1 MNVSALQ
8 DNLVRALDV
17 VSHSVNGKSTLPIL
31 SNVLLKT
38 ENGQIMIAT
47 TDLDMSTIVYC
58 GGRVELDGAI
68 TVPHKQFE
76 ALIATLSN
84 ERVDLVVDNAKMQL
98 NLTCGASKAM
108 FKGIDA
114 LDFPVFPE
122 LAEGIEGVGVDSDKF
137 FTALN
142 QVFHAASKDTYS
154 RPILAGINIQVRD
167 NLMII
172 AATDGYRLAE
182 ARIEVESNHR
192 AWNVTIDMDMLKKL
206 IKVHKAALGKAS
218 EPIVIFKDEDSDRI
232 HFVSGEYISKSYHV
246 ITSVID
252 GAFPDLSVIV
262 DPLVENAVVC
272 IDSIALRTHC
282 KRASVY
288 SKESNDTLR
297 LVLDAEKQV
306 IYVRASSSETGEYEG
321 VIDARITGEMAEPS
335 YVLDRGLGNN
345 PTPDVP
351 NKNSFAVNRAYL
363 DEALATLQ
371 GGVACIGFDHK
382 DKPCIIRPESE
393 DQLRLVIMP
402 MYIGR

>member
-1 MNVSALQ
+1 MNVSVLQ
-8 DNLVRALDV
+8 DNLVRALDI

-38 ENGQIMIAT
+38 DNGQIMIAT

-68 TVPHKQFE
+68 TIPHKQFE

-84 ERVDLVVDNAKMQL
+84 ERVDLVVDNAKIQL
-98 NLTCGASKAM
+98 NLTSGASKAM

-122 LAEGIEGVGVDSDKF
+122 LAEGAEGVKVDSDKF

-142 QVFHAASKDTYS
+142 QIFHAASREYS
-154 RPILAGINIQVRD
+154 RPILHGINIQVRN

-172 AATDGYRLAE
+172 AAADGYRLAE

-192 AWNVTIDMDMLKKL
+192 AWNVTIDTDMLKRL

-218 EPIVIFKDEDSDRI
+218 EPIVIFRDEDSDRI
-232 HFVSGEYISKSYHV
+232 HFVSGECLNGSYHV
-246 ITSVID
+246 ITDVID
-252 GAFPDLSVIV
+252 GTFPDLSVIV
-262 DPLVENAVVC
+262 DPLAENATVC

-335 YVLDRGLGNN
+335 YVLAGGLGNN
-345 PTPDVP
+345 PTLDIP
-351 NKNSFAVNRAYL
+351 NKNSFAINRAYL

-371 GGVACIGFDHK
+371 GDIACIGFDHK
-382 DKPCIIRPESE
+382 DKPCIIRPESA

-402 MYIGR
+402 MHIGR